1 MLHYGSSGKGV
12 DVMNNRFKIANLG
25 SCQVESP
32 LNINNFVNDQ
42 DRILFHTRLAE
53 YARIKEPQGKP
64 LSVEPAG
71 PREKIFFHPD
81 QTKAAIVTCGG
92 LCPGINDV
100 IRSVTMTLF
109 YRYGVKNI
117 LGIKYGLR
125 GLNPGYGDK
134 PVKLTPDYVKD
145 ITHIGGSIL
154 SSSRGPQEAKVMV
167 DYLES
172 LNVNILFCVGGDGT
186 MRAAEK
192 LTAEITERR
201 AQISIIGIPKTID
214 NDLNLIEKTFGFDTA
229 IDKTVEAVRSAHVEA
244 KGAFN
249 GIGLVKIMGRLSGY
263 ITATAALAQGDANFV
278 LIPEVPFD
286 LEGDQGFLKA
296 LEDRMKKRGHAVI
309 LVAEGAGQELMN
321 QQSTEQ
327 KTDASG
333 NIRLQ
338 DIGLFLKDA
347 ISRHFREINLEINLK
362 YIEPSYLIRSVPAN
376 ASDSIY
382 CSSLG
387 QYSVHA
393 AMAGKTGLLVA
404 LRKNEYVHLPL
415 SAAISGRQLDPH
427 GSVWQR
433 VLETTGQPAQMRNDR

>member
-1 MLHYGSSGKGV
+1 MTQ
-12 DVMNNRFKIANLG
+12 DFTIANLG
-25 SCQVESP
+25 PCRIDSP
-32 LNINNFVNDQ
+32 LNVSGFTSDD
-42 DRILFHTRLAE
+42 DRILFHTRLSHLSE
-53 YARIKEPQGKP
+53 MCDGQGRP

-71 PREKIFFHPD
+71 PRKRIYFDPERT
-81 QTKAAIVTCGG
+81 QAAIVTCGG

-100 IRSVTMTLF
+100 IRSVTMTLC
-109 YRYGVKNI
+109 YRYGVNKI

-125 GLNPGYGDK
+125 GLNPAYGDK
-134 PVKLTPDYVKD
+134 PIKLTPDFVKD

-154 SSSRGPQEAKVMV
+154 STSRGPQDVSVMV
-167 DYLES
+167 DYLEQ
-172 LNVNILFCVGGDGT
+172 LKVNILFCVGGDGT

-192 LTAEITERR
+192 LTAEITARNAR
-201 AQISIIGIPKTID
+201 IAVIGIPKTID
-214 NDLNLIEKTFGFDTA
+214 NDLNLIEKSFGFDTA
-229 IDKTVEAVRSAHVEA
+229 IEKTVEAIRCAHVEA

-263 ITATAALAQGDANFV
+263 ITATAALAQGDVNFV

-286 LEGDQGFLKA
+286 LDGEKGFLKT
-296 LEDRMKKRGHAVI
+296 LESRMKSRGHAVI
-309 LVAEGAGQELMN
+309 LVAEGAGQELLIDN
-321 QQSTEQ
+321 AAEQ

-333 NIRLQ
+333 NIRLR
-338 DIGLFLKDA
+338 DIGLFLKNA
-347 ISRHFREINLEINLK
+347 IEQHFRNINLGINLK

-404 LRKNEYVHLPL
+404 LRNNEYVHLPL
-415 SAAISGRQLDPH
+415 AAAISGRRIDPQ
-427 GSVWQR
+427 GNVWLR
-433 VLETTGQPAQMRNDR
+433 VLETTGQPMEMRQG

>member
-1 MLHYGSSGKGV
+1 MQGLTEKSSPAKMPHYGSSRKGV

-25 SCQVESP
+25 ICQVESP
-32 LNINNFVNDQ
+32 LNISNFVNDQ

-154 SSSRGPQEAKVMV
+154 SSSRGPQDAKVMV

-201 AQISIIGIPKTID
+201 ALISVIGIPKTID
-214 NDLNLIEKTFGFDTA
+214 NDVSFIDRSFGFLTA
-229 IDKTVEAVRSAHVEA
+229 GSEARKAIASAHSEA
-244 KGAFN
+244 SGAIN
-249 GIGLVKIMGRLSGY
+249 GVGLVKLMGRDSGF
-263 ITATAALAQGDANFV
+263 IAAYAVLADNEVNFC
-278 LIPEVPFD
+278 LIPEIPFSLD
-286 LEGDQGFLKA
+286 VFLDA
-296 LEDRMKKRGHAVI
+296 LEKRLIRRGHAVI
-309 LVAEGAGQELMN
+309 VVAEGAGQHLLGMTHER
-321 QQSTEQ
+321 
-327 KTDASG
+327 DASG
-333 NIRLQ
+333 NIRY
-338 DIGLFLKDA
+338 
-347 ISRHFREINLEINLK
+347 NL
-362 YIEPSYLIRSVPAN
+362 YLIH
-376 ASDSIY
+376 I
-382 CSSLG
+382 
-387 QYSVHA
+387 
-393 AMAGKTGLLVA
+393 
-404 LRKNEYVHLPL
+404 
-415 SAAISGRQLDPH
+415 
-427 GSVWQR
+427 
-433 VLETTGQPAQMRNDR
+433 

>member
-1 MLHYGSSGKGV
+1 
-12 DVMNNRFKIANLG
+12 MNNDFNIANLG
-25 SCQVESP
+25 ICQVDSP
-32 LNINNFVNDQ
+32 LNISNYVNND
-42 DRILFHTRLAE
+42 DRILFYNRLAD
-53 YARIKEPQGKP
+53 YAQIKDWAGKP

-71 PREKIFFHPD
+71 PRKKIFFNPG

-125 GLNPGYGDK
+125 GLNPAYGDK
-134 PVKLTPDYVKD
+134 PVKLTPDFVKD
-145 ITHIGGSIL
+145 IMHIGGSIL
-154 SSSRGPQEAKVMV
+154 SSSRGPQDTAVMV

-172 LNVNILFCVGGDGT
+172 LNINILFFVGGDGT
-186 MRAAEK
+186 MRAAEN
-192 LTAEITERR
+192 LTAEITERG
-201 AQISIIGIPKTID
+201 ALISVIGIPKTID
-214 NDLNLIEKTFGFDTA
+214 NDLNLIEKSFGFDTA
-229 IDKTVEAVRSAHVEA
+229 IDKTVEAIRSAHVEA

-249 GIGLVKIMGRLSGY
+249 GIGLVKIMGRLSGCL
-263 ITATAALAQGDANFV
+263 TATAALAQSDANFV
-278 LIPEVPFD
+278 LIPEVGFD
-286 LEGDQGFLKA
+286 LEGEKGFLKA

-309 LVAEGAGQELMN
+309 LVAEGAGQELMS
-321 QQSTEQ
+321 QYSTEH

-347 ISRHFREINLEINLK
+347 VNRHFREVNIEINLK

-415 SAAISGRQLDPH
+415 SAAMSGRQIDPQ

-433 VLETTGQPAQMRNDR
+433 VLETTGQPAKMKNDR